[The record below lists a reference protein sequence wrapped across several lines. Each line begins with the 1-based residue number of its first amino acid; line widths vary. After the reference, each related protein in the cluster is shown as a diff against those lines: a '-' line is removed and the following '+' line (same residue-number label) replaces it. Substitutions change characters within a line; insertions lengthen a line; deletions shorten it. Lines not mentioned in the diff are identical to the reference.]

1 MSYGSEVVRICFL
14 DTNCSQG
21 QQPAHQH
28 RPSVVRLIEAA
39 LLHSFQMVLFFP
51 PLIRDTE
58 IICKFDGLPD
68 LDESVSSYRTGDIN
82 YPVCLDPRV

>member
-1 MSYGSEVVRICFL
+1 MDEGQTVKQEGVSSEKDIPAFEKPEQGQNYNTQNLLWTSGMSYGSEVVRICFL

-39 LLHSFQMVLFFP
+39 LLHSV
-51 PLIRDTE
+51 
-58 IICKFDGLPD
+58 
-68 LDESVSSYRTGDIN
+68 
-82 YPVCLDPRV
+82 